1 MSVHPCLTYRDV
13 RGAMAW
19 LKAAFAIDGQALAAQ
34 GARHDD
40 PLDHALL
47 TIESG
52 TILVESERPEQLHGP
67 HAGRG
72 WVYVTITDADA
83 HYQRARQAGA
93 QVYGEP
99 HDYGG
104 GHRGYSARDLEG
116 NLWTFGTAQPLIT
129 PACDPAAR
137 TNRQRAAAP
146 HRSWI
151 IVIDLSRKRAEC
163 LPRQARL

>member
-1 MSVHPCLTYRDV
+1 
-13 RGAMAW
+13 MAW

-137 TNRQRAAAP
+137 TQQATSGSSP
-146 HRSWI
+146 PLVDHSHRPEPETGGMPATPSP
-151 IVIDLSRKRAEC
+151 VMT
-163 LPRQARL
+163 ARRRSEP